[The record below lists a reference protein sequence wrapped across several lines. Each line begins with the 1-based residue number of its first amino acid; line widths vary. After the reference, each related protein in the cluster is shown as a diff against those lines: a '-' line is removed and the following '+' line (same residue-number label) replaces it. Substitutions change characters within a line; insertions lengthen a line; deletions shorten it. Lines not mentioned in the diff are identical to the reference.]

1 MLALSLPLLIALT
14 LLRYCA
20 SKRPVNTESTMGVRA
35 AEKQFAAESHLRT
48 TTDFKGEIMHFQGT
62 TRRFRARAF
71 TALFA
76 GVAILATSACS
87 SAAAD
92 PAADASGSDGEK
104 FVIGFQQPLGGQAWR
119 ETGLAAMQA
128 LVARDYADTVELKIV
143 RTNDNDAAQQNA
155 AIQNL
160 IADGVDA
167 ILFDPASSTGANAAI
182 TQAKA
187 AGIPVIANGGPY
199 DNDYVYT
206 VSTDWASAGTVGA
219 QWLVDQ
225 LGDDKNIAVLEG
237 LAGVPLNDTSMP
249 AVTDLLSESGATIV
263 AQGTNGWNEADAQ
276 EAMAKILQSNPDVGG
291 VYSFLAGGQ
300 GVPAAF
306 ADAGLPFV
314 PVVGGSGYNGEACAL
329 VKYKDEGLTGNMVF
343 GQPAI
348 YAKGLE
354 QAVLLLNGEEIEKEQ
369 FYAPLEIT
377 VDNAEEFCFPDM
389 PDNFQLGFDFPGL
402 DLTLDEVLKY
412 YQK

>member
-1 MLALSLPLLIALT
+1 
-14 LLRYCA
+14 
-20 SKRPVNTESTMGVRA
+20 
-35 AEKQFAAESHLRT
+35 
-48 TTDFKGEIMHFQGT
+48 MHFTGT
-62 TRRFRARAF
+62 PNRLRVRTIA
-71 TALFA
+71 ALFA
-76 GVAILATSACS
+76 GAALLTTSACS
-87 SAAAD
+87 SSAAD
-92 PAADASGSDGEK
+92 PGTDSGSDGGEK

-187 AGIPVIANGGPY
+187 AGIPVISNGGPY

-206 VSTDWASAGTVGA
+206 VSTDWANAGTVGA
-219 QWLVDQ
+219 EWLTAQ
-225 LGDDKNIAVLEG
+225 LGDNKNVAVLEG
-237 LAGVPLNDTSMP
+237 LAGVPLNDTTMP
-249 AVTDLLSESGATIV
+249 GVLDLLSADGADIV

-306 ADAGLPFV
+306 ADAGIPFV
-314 PVVGGSGYNGEACAL
+314 PVVGGSGYNGEACTL

-369 FYAPLEIT
+369 FYPPLEIT

-402 DLTLDEVLKY
+402 DLTLDEVLKF
-412 YQK
+412 YQQ

>member
-1 MLALSLPLLIALT
+1 MHAHATPTRRKLF
-14 LLRYCA
+14 
-20 SKRPVNTESTMGVRA
+20 RA
-35 AEKQFAAESHLRT
+35 AATLAGAAVLLT
-48 TTDFKGEIMHFQGT
+48 T
-62 TRRFRARAF
+62 
-71 TALFA
+71 
-76 GVAILATSACS
+76 ACS
-87 SAAAD
+87 SAPAD
-92 PAADASGSDGEK
+92 TGSSGGEEAGNGDK

-167 ILFDPASSTGANAAI
+167 ILFDPASATGANAAI

-199 DNDYVYT
+199 DNEYVYT

-219 QWLVDQ
+219 EWLLEQ
-225 LGDDKNIAVLEG
+225 LGENTNIAVLEG

-249 AVTDLLSESGATIV
+249 GVESLLTEGGATIV
-263 AQGTNGWNEADAQ
+263 AQGTNGWNEANAQ

-291 VYSFLAGGQ
+291 VYSFLTGGQ

-306 ADAGLPFV
+306 KDAGIPFV

-329 VKYKDEGLTGNMVF
+329 VNFAGDGLTGNMVF

-354 QAVLLLNGEEIEKEQ
+354 QAVLLLQGEQIEKEQ
-369 FYAPLEIT
+369 FFPPLEIT
-377 VDNAEEFCFPDM
+377 VENADEYCFPEM

-402 DLTLDEVLKY
+402 NLTLDEVLEF
-412 YQK
+412 YQN

>member
-1 MLALSLPLLIALT
+1 MHQHATPIRRKFTRVAAL
-14 LLRYCA
+14 
-20 SKRPVNTESTMGVRA
+20 
-35 AEKQFAAESHLRT
+35 
-48 TTDFKGEIMHFQGT
+48 
-62 TRRFRARAF
+62 
-71 TALFA
+71 
-76 GVAILATSACS
+76 LATSAVLLTAACS
-87 SAAAD
+87 SAPAD
-92 PAADASGSDGEK
+92 TNSNEGAGDGEK

-167 ILFDPASSTGANAAI
+167 ILFDPASATGANAAI

-199 DNDYVYT
+199 DNEYVYT
-206 VSTDWASAGTVGA
+206 VSTDWANAGTVGA
-219 QWLVDQ
+219 EWLLDQ
-225 LGDDKNIAVLEG
+225 LGDNTNIAVLEG
-237 LAGVPLNDTSMP
+237 VAGVPLNDTTMP
-249 AVTDLLSESGATIV
+249 GVEELLTAGGANIV
-263 AQGTNGWNEADAQ
+263 AQGTNDWNEANAQ
-276 EAMAKILQSNPDVGG
+276 EAMSKILQSNPDVGG
-291 VYSFLAGGQ
+291 VFSFLAGGQ

-306 ADAGLPFV
+306 NDAGIPFV

-329 VKYKDEGLTGNMVF
+329 VNFKDQGFIGNMVF

-354 QAVLLLNGEEIEKEQ
+354 QAVLLLQGEEIEKEQ
-369 FYAPLEIT
+369 FYPPLEIT
-377 VDNAEEFCFPDM
+377 VDNAEDFCFPDM

-402 DLTLDEVLKY
+402 DLTLDEVLEF
-412 YQK
+412 YQG